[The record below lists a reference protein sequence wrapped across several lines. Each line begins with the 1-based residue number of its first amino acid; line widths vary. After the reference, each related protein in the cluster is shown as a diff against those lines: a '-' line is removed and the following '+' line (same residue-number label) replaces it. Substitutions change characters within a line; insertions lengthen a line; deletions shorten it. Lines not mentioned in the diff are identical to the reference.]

1 MLRAVREI
9 EGWVGSTRGTQRKR
23 ESESARARERER
35 VVASQQEQKCY
46 QPCLFKQGSGTR
58 LEPLFGDFR
67 GYCLNIFQVFRV
79 FLLIVCILLK
89 MGQNGLNKKMLIIYT
104 GFVYEAGD
112 FFPEKRPTKNK
123 YPYKTVL

>member
-1 MLRAVREI
+1 MRVQE
-9 EGWVGSTRGTQRKR
+9 
-23 ESESARARERER
+23 RERER

-46 QPCLFKQGSGTR
+46 QPCLFKQGRGTR
-58 LEPLFGDFR
+58 LEPLFRDFR

-89 MGQNGLNKKMLIIYT
+89 MGQNGLNKKMLIIYK

-112 FFPEKRPTKNK
+112 FFPRNVLLKTNIPIKRFYDSNCFTG
-123 YPYKTVL
+123 TA